1 MPEIKTKTVNPIAVE
16 DPDGGYVVKLPESVG
31 DDLEV
36 MRKMA
41 HRMVDEVADRGLLSW
56 LLHTVETNLGALTED
71 IIGEFVFNLVNEAT
85 GNKGD

>member
-1 MPEIKTKTVNPIAVE
+1 
-16 DPDGGYVVKLPESVG
+16 
-31 DDLEV
+31 

-56 LLHTVETNLGALTED
+56 LLHTVETNLGALTDD